1 MKRIFQLKDVL
12 ASKCAHLNTHLQQQP
27 AKKKKHKYG
36 AEPVVIDGHK
46 FPSKREAGRYLKL
59 RMLKAAKLIKK
70 LRLQVRYE
78 LNEGGT
84 HSVVYVADFVY
95 IDVNSKIEIVEDAK
109 GYRTREYKKK
119 KQLMLQIHKI
129 KIKEV

>member
-1 MKRIFQLKDVL
+1 MSDVL
-12 ASKCAHLNTHLQQQP
+12 ESKCGHLNKHLQQP
-27 AKKKKHKYG
+27 TGKKKRHKYG
-36 AEPVVIDGHK
+36 AEPVEIDGHK
-46 FPSKREAGRYLKL
+46 FPSKKEAGRYLIL
-59 RMLKAAKLIKK
+59 RRDKALGLIKK

-84 HSVVYVADFVY
+84 HSLVYVADFVY

>member
-1 MKRIFQLKDVL
+1 MKIDDILN
-12 ASKCAHLNTHLQQQP
+12 SKCGKLNQHLQQP
-27 AKKKKHKYG
+27 VKKKKHKYG
-36 AEPVVIDGHK
+36 AEPVEIDGHK
-46 FPSKREAGRYLKL
+46 FPSKKEAGRYLKL
-59 RMLKAAKLIKK
+59 RMMKAAKLIKK

-95 IDVNSKIEIVEDAK
+95 IDCTTGLEVVEDAK
-109 GYRTREYKKK
+109 GFKTREYKKK
-119 KQLMLQIHKI
+119 KRLMLQIQKI